1 MITITTMIMVTTVT
15 ATAIRYGQ
23 CQQGFRVL
31 FPNPFLEYF
40 LPLEVHRQCLQQM
53 RLIALLETFRVL
65 VRTWSGCIIL
75 ALLVLY
81 INILFY
87 TFCNTHKVHRRRST

>member
-1 MITITTMIMVTTVT
+1 MITITTTTMVTMVT

-31 FPNPFLEYF
+31 FSNPFLEYF
-40 LPLEVHRQCLQQM
+40 LPLEAHRQCFQQM
-53 RLIALLETFRVL
+53 RPIALLKTLRVL
-65 VRTWSGCIIL
+65 VRTWPGCIIL

-81 INILFY
+81 IDILFY
-87 TFCNTHKVHRRRST
+87 TFCNTHKVHPRRST